1 MSAVSDRVGAAR
13 PAGAPLLP
21 YAALLLVMVL
31 WASNVV
37 LGRMMAGIW
46 SPYALSLWRW
56 GLAFVV
62 LLPVAG
68 VGVAR
73 HWPIVRRHWRVI
85 ALMGLLSVGF
95 FNTLLYLALNYTT
108 AINVALINSTT
119 PIVILLLTRILIGTR
134 MAPRVIAGV
143 GLGLVG
149 AAIIVMRGDLAGVL
163 RLQLNLG
170 DGLQVVAVLV
180 WGLYSVLLQRHP
192 VELPPLVLQ
201 LAMIACGLPVLV
213 LIFLIVPAGGA
224 AVPHDAGGVA
234 LVLFLAVGI
243 SLGATLLWNISIGRV
258 GARVAGFF
266 NYLTPP
272 IVAAMSVLI
281 LDEHLQPFHGL
292 GFVLIL
298 AGILLATLTRLPWRR
313 G

>member
-1 MSAVSDRVGAAR
+1 MTAASDRAGAAR
-13 PAGAPLLP
+13 LSRAPLLP
-21 YAALLLVMVL
+21 YATLLLVMVL

-37 LGRMMAGIW
+37 LGRLMAGIW

-56 GLAFVV
+56 GLGFVV

-68 VGVAR
+68 AGVAR
-73 HWPIVRRHWRVI
+73 HWPIIRQHWRVI

-119 PIVILLLTRILIGTR
+119 PIVILLLSRILIGTR

-180 WGLYSVLLQRHP
+180 WALYSVLLQRHP
-192 VELPPLVLQ
+192 VKLPPLVLQ
-201 LAMIACGLPVLV
+201 LAMIGCGLPVLA
-213 LIFLIVPAGGA
+213 LIFLLVPAGGTT
-224 AVPHDAGGVA
+224 VPHDAAGVA

-272 IVAAMSVLI
+272 IVALMSVLI
-281 LDEHLQPFHGL
+281 LHEHLQPFHGL
-292 GFVLIL
+292 GFALIL
-298 AGILLATLTRLPWRR
+298 VGILLATLTRLSWRR